1 MSQSNGITERPKKD
15 VALFLDFEN
24 VYISVR
30 QVYKQNPNFEVI
42 VEKAEE
48 FGRVIIS
55 RAYADWYHYQ
65 RITNSLYANG
75 IEPVYVP
82 TYYYGQDPQHT
93 NAIKNSVDIHLVID
107 AMRMLYSH
115 DNIETFVFV
124 TGDRDFIPLMN
135 AIRQYGKECIVIG
148 VAESASS
155 HLAQSADEFYFYHQL
170 AEDIAS
176 SSEQTKDPY
185 EALVQAIS
193 RARERNS
200 EPTFATLKL
209 LMQEIMGSFD
219 QSRYRNK
226 SGKSF
231 TKFKEFVK
239 EAEERGKVQIFSNGT
254 INMVF
259 LPGDKPEEIS
269 QFAAEALEEKRT
281 NDNESK
287 EKTIRPRRGR
297 RDRSNGRERSNGRDR
312 SNGRER
318 RASSNSVESKKE
330 EVQEQAPVEEAKR
343 TQAVEAVAAAPRKIE
358 GPNDLIVEGINLARR
373 RNNLCTMAT
382 LKMLMKEIQPD
393 FDESKHKNSEGKSF
407 AKFKDLVQQAVEAG
421 EVQVLTTG
429 TINEVFLADED
440 PQKLS
445 RFANRRRR

>member
-1 MSQSNGITERPKKD
+1 MSQSNGTTERPKKD

-176 SSEQTKDPY
+176 TTEQTKDPY

-193 RARERNS
+193 RARDRKS

-209 LMQEIMGSFD
+209 IMQEIMGSFD

-226 SGKSF
+226 NGKSF

-239 EAEERGKVQIFSNGT
+239 EAEQRGKVQIFSNGT

-259 LPGDKPEEIS
+259 LPDDKPEEIS
-269 QFAAEALEEKRT
+269 QFAAEALEEKRM
-281 NDNESK
+281 NDQESK
-287 EKTIRPRRGR
+287 EKNGRSRRGR
-297 RDRSNGRERSNGRDR
+297 RDRSNGRDR
-312 SNGRER
+312 RGSGTPDN
-318 RASSNSVESKKE
+318 NKE
-330 EVQEQAPVEEAKR
+330 KEKEAEVV
-343 TQAVEAVAAAPRKIE
+343 AVSPRKIE
-358 GPNDLIVEGINLARR
+358 GPNDLIVEAIHLARR

-382 LKMLMKEIQPD
+382 LKMLMKEIQPE
-393 FDESKHKNSEGKSF
+393 FDESKHKDSNGNSYS
-407 AKFKDLVQQAVEAG
+407 KFKDLVQQAAEAG

-429 TINEVFLADED
+429 TINEVFLANED